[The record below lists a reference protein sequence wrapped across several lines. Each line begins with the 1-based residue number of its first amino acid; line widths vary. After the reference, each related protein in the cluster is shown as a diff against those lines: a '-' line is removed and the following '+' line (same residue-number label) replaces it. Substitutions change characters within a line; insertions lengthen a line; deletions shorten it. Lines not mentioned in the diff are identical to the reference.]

1 MLAERLKYKIEKE
14 WMEPN
19 PMPHEIMQLS
29 NLPTFMM
36 NGLQADY
43 IIHDHANVKDVS
55 VLERVTA
62 LVGDDAA
69 KVDRNLL
76 SMLPNVKMIAIFGE
90 GYDFIDVT
98 AAKAKG
104 IAVTYTPGLASDDAA
119 DLAMGLILSAARRIP
134 QAERFLRA
142 GDWVSE
148 PFPLSRKVCGSRL
161 GCVGSGRIAQALAQR
176 AQAFGMSVAYT
187 DASASSALPW
197 SFYPSLEALAAEVDF
212 LVVCEA
218 TSAQTAPVVDAS
230 VLRALGAKGY
240 LINVAKAACV
250 DQQALI
256 QALKDKAIA
265 GAGLDVFWDEPRV
278 PSELRTFANVVLT
291 PHITSAT
298 HETRRAMADLA
309 LANLKA
315 FYNAQPLLSPVPE
328 CQEPAALA

>member
-1 MLAERLKYKIEKE
+1 MAQ
-14 WMEPN
+14 
-19 PMPHEIMQLS
+19 EIMQLS

-36 NGLQADY
+36 NGLQTDY

-76 SMLPNVKMIAIFGE
+76 AMLPNVKMIAIFGE
-90 GYDFIDVT
+90 GYEFIDVA

-104 IAVTYTPGLASDDAA
+104 IAVTYTPGLMSEDAA
-119 DLAMGLILSAARRIP
+119 DLAMGLMLSTARRIP

-148 PFPLSRKVCGSRL
+148 PFPLSRKVSNARL
-161 GCVGSGRIAQALAQR
+161 GWIGSGRVARALAVR
-176 AQAFGMSVAYT
+176 AQAFGMSLAYT
-187 DASASSALPW
+187 DTQASSDLPFGFHA
-197 SFYPSLEALAAEVDF
+197 SVESLAAEVDF
-212 LVVCEA
+212 LVVTDA
-218 TSAQTAPVVDAS
+218 TSAVTSPCIDAA
-230 VLRALGAKGY
+230 VLRALGPKGY
-240 LINVAKAACV
+240 VINVAKAACV
-250 DQQALI
+250 DQTALI

-315 FYNAQPLLSPVPE
+315 FYNGQPLLTPVPE
-328 CQEPAALA
+328 CQPAD